1 MASAQELA
9 DLFAAVSPRIA
20 EIRERSKATDRGSH
34 FGCLLWLL
42 PVLAIILLSAL
53 KPAVTPPWYGWLVLA
68 VCLAGVASVVAGWK
82 LSAPASRVQQAQF
95 EETERVLLQP
105 LAELLVPD
113 AAFSRNTDFLPTY
126 HPSLLLSR
134 IRGAARPHSRIEGQ
148 LLGLPVRMDVFRATG
163 DDDISSSL
171 FAQVELPFA
180 VAGHLRIRHGKARFI
195 LETVEDALVPSFREE
210 GFEPL
215 EPERTRLGRGFR
227 CDWAPGAIDATAPD
241 APTPAD
247 ALPPRAVLTD
257 RLLEFLGTNEDVMVA
272 IVGRSL
278 WVIVTRQVEV
288 FERRLPTV
296 DDLALWQKAA
306 FAVAD
311 VELVAREVLAA
322 GSARR

>member
-68 VCLAGVASVVAGWK
+68 VCLAGVASVGAGWK
-82 LSAPASRVQQAQF
+82 VSEPSRRVQQAQF

-105 LAELLVPD
+105 LTGLLLPG
-113 AAFSRNTDFLPTY
+113 ATFSRQTDFLPEY

-134 IRGAARPHSRIEGQ
+134 IRGASRPHTRIDGR
-148 LLGLPVRMDVFRATG
+148 LLGLPVRMEVFRAMP
-163 DDDISSSL
+163 DDDHPSCL
-171 FAQVELPFA
+171 FVQVEMPFA
-180 VAGHLRIRHGKARFI
+180 VTGHLRIRHGKARFI
-195 LETVEDALVPSFREE
+195 LETVEDALVQNFREE

-227 CDWAPGAIDATAPD
+227 CDWAPGATDPTAPD

-257 RLLEFLGTNEDVMVA
+257 RLLEFLGTNEDVMFAV
-272 IVGRSL
+272 VGRSL
-278 WVIVTRQVEV
+278 WVVVTRQLEV
-288 FERRLPTV
+288 FERRVPTM
-296 DDLALWQKAA
+296 DDLPLWQKAA

-322 GSARR
+322 GSVRR